1 MIPEP
6 VFRNRSHAGSWLAQ
20 HLRRFRGPETVVLG
34 IPRGGVI
41 VAAEIARS
49 LGAKLDVAV
58 ARKLPAPGQP
68 EVAIGAVTPA
78 GGLFLDAQAIH
89 WLGVGDPYLR
99 GVIAKERA
107 EAERRERAFRANA
120 PAEPLAGKVAILV
133 DDGLATGATMRA
145 AVRSLR
151 QATPRR
157 LVVAAPVG
165 SPDACHALRSEA
177 DEVVC
182 PVEVPDFGAVGRFYE
197 NFTQTSDAEV
207 LDALE
212 QSHHGPVAGAGR
224 FV

>member
-1 MIPEP
+1 VIPEP
-6 VFRNRSHAGSWLAQ
+6 IFRNRSHAGSWLAE

-49 LGAKLDVAV
+49 LGAKLDVAI

-78 GGLFLDAQAIH
+78 GGLFLDAEAIH

-99 GVIAKERA
+99 GVIARERA
-107 EAERRERAFRANA
+107 EAERRERAFRATV
-120 PAEPLAGKVAILV
+120 PAESITGKVAIVV

-145 AVRSLR
+145 AVRALR

-157 LVVAAPVG
+157 LIVAAPVG
-165 SPDACHALRSEA
+165 SPEACHALRSEA

-212 QSHHGPVAGAGR
+212 QSQHGPVAGAGR
-224 FV
+224 VV